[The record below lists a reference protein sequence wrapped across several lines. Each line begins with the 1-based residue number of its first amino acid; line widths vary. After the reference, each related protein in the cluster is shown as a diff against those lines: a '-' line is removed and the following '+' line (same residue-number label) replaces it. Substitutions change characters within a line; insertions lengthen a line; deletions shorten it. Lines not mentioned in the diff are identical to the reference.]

1 MIVMTFIK
9 LGNNEGVHL
18 ANEYTTLKVEIRP

>member
-9 LGNNEGVHL
+9 LTNKFV
-18 ANEYTTLKVEIRP
+18 